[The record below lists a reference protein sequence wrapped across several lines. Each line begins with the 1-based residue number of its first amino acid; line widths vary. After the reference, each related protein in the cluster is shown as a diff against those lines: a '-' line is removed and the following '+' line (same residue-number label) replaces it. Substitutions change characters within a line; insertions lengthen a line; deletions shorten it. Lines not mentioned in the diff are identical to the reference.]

1 MRKLTINPDGDYDE
15 ITVEQIDTYRRR
27 VEDDGAITV
36 QIQSRQGGNWDDV
49 EAANKYQDRTCRIK
63 LDKSSVAALMAA
75 IHNASK
81 ESRIT

>member
-27 VEDDGAITV
+27 IEDDGAITI
-36 QIQSRQGGNWDDV
+36 QIQDRQGGSWEDV

-63 LDKSSVAALMAA
+63 LDKNSVEALILA
-75 IHNASK
+75 ITNASK

>member
-1 MRKLTINPDGDYDE
+1 MRKLTINPDVDYDE

-49 EAANKYQDRTCRIK
+49 EAANKYQDRPCRLK
-63 LDKSSVAALMAA
+63 LDKNSVEALVLA
-75 IHNASK
+75 ITNASK

>member
-49 EAANKYQDRTCRIK
+49 EAANKYQDRTCRLK
-63 LDKSSVAALMAA
+63 LDKNSVEALVLA
-75 IHNASK
+75 ITNASK